1 MISSIIKRDGRV
13 VPFNRDKIAFAV
25 YRAAVAVGGR
35 DRAPAELVTDDVV
48 ALLER
53 RARAGAAPAGA
64 AAGATSATSGAT
76 ATAAEAATP
85 AAAPAPAEAST
96 PGAPAATEAINT
108 PAGAD
113 AGAPAGAEAAAT
125 AAQVGARARANAGA
139 AASATAARASDGEPA
154 APPAPATS
162 GAIPTVEEVQDL
174 VEKVLIERGH
184 ARTAKAYIIYRYE
197 HALKREGR
205 PSLTYSVDNIP
216 YKVLWETLSWAADYG
231 CTRLA
236 DLTAA
241 IDRGRYGDLIAAA
254 EEFYRR
260 QIDGAV
266 AVISGR
272 EPRPRVVIVA
282 GPSSSGKTTT
292 TLKLRARLEQEGWRL
307 FPIAV
312 DNYFYDLELHPRDP
326 HGDYDFETPQALN
339 LELFSRDLARILA
352 GEEVRIPRYDFKSGR
367 QQLAAE
373 PVQVDRDTV
382 LLIDSLHGL
391 YPALTAGIP
400 DQLKV
405 GVYVETLSQIK
416 DAAGTFVRWSDI
428 RMLRRMVRDVQFR
441 NYDARQTVLHWQY
454 VRRAEMRHIIARLR
468 TADAIVNSFLA
479 YELPILKARLA
490 TDVSA
495 IAAQLAAG
503 GGGDHDD
510 ARTRISRVAALLDQL
525 PAWPDER
532 VVPHDSLLREFIGG
546 SSYTYD

>member
-53 RARAGAAPAGA
+53 RAGEGAAPAGA
-64 AAGATSATSGAT
+64 
-76 ATAAEAATP
+76 
-85 AAAPAPAEAST
+85 
-96 PGAPAATEAINT
+96 
-108 PAGAD
+108 
-113 AGAPAGAEAAAT
+113 
-125 AAQVGARARANAGA
+125 
-139 AASATAARASDGEPA
+139 GEPA
-154 APPAPATS
+154 APPAATTS

-216 YKVLWETLSWAADYG
+216 YKVLWETLSWAADHG

-236 DLTAA
+236 DLAAA

-352 GEEVRIPRYDFKSGR
+352 GEEVRIPHYDFKSGR

-441 NYDARQTVLHWQY
+441 NYGRSPDRAPLAVRAPRRDAPHHRPPAHRRRDRQQLP
-454 VRRAEMRHIIARLR
+454 RLR
-468 TADAIVNSFLA
+468 TAH
-479 YELPILKARLA
+479 P
-490 TDVSA
+490 
-495 IAAQLAAG
+495 QGAAG
-503 GGGDHDD
+503 HRRQRHRRPTRRRRRQRPRRRPHPHQPRRRA
-510 ARTRISRVAALLDQL
+510 ARPAPGVARRARRPPRL
-525 PAWPDER
+525 PAARVHRRQQLHLRLILVLGASVMVGLARRACWRSWPTLTGQPPGTD
-532 VVPHDSLLREFIGG
+532 LT
-546 SSYTYD
+546 SSFSWCQLKRQGLWRKAGRSPTH